1 MNNEIIIPVA
11 GFFLFAALFIGGGSS
26 QNNEQAN
33 QQKVLEPQKQE
44 RSLARDFEA
53 SPDVVKGM
61 NNIPVK
67 KEKGQLSRAIEP
79 NHRVANLN
87 GLRLE

>member
-1 MNNEIIIPVA
+1 MNDNTIITLAAV
-11 GFFLFAALFIGGGSS
+11 AALVALLGSTGS
-26 QNNEQAN
+26 DKDDTN
-33 QQKVLEPQKQE
+33 QPEPLKEE
-44 RSLARDFEA
+44 RKEHSLARNFEA

-79 NHRVANLN
+79 NHRVSNLN